1 MLTHL
6 LFSRV
11 PGVRVDRLWRE
22 DRTIHVN
29 LTTTR
34 RAARCPCCGCRAK
47 RVHSRY
53 TRTLADLPCC
63 GDPVIIHLHTRRFVC
78 RVRRCAQKIFTER
91 IPTLVA
97 PSARRTVRLQ
107 SALERDGFAL
117 GGEGGARHAAAGAM
131 PVSPRTLLRI
141 VRAVPI
147 PDSGPV
153 TALGVDDWAQ
163 RKGRTYGTILVNLE
177 THRAIDLLPDRT
189 AETFAAW
196 LSDRPE
202 PAIISRDRGGAY
214 AEGARQGAP
223 HALQV
228 ADRFHLLKNVTDGFE
243 RFLIGK
249 HAMLRQAARAAS
261 TPDEN
266 PTPDPTDGVIGEQTV
281 LPAPNRAPCEQ
292 QARRAQRYARYAE
305 VRDLHTQG
313 HSIRAIARLTGLNR
327 RTVRRFL
334 RAEGFPEHTPRAP
347 RSQLITP
354 FVPFLRARWDAGCH
368 NAMQL
373 WSELRGQGFTGSYSI
388 VAAHLRTW
396 RDPSAGAAARHGA
409 GTAHPTRSVTVYS
422 PRQTVWLLLQPTE
435 TLTAAER
442 TYVLHLQQ
450 HCPDVLVAQALVAEF
465 ATVLKEHEVDGLYA
479 WLHRAEECGIAEFCT
494 LARGMWLDRSAV
506 EAAVATEWSNG
517 QTEGQVNRLKVL
529 KRAMYGRAKFDLLRQ
544 RMLYTG

>member
-1 MLTHL
+1 
-6 LFSRV
+6 
-11 PGVRVDRLWRE
+11 
-22 DRTIHVN
+22 
-29 LTTTR
+29 
-34 RAARCPCCGCRAK
+34 
-47 RVHSRY
+47 
-53 TRTLADLPCC
+53 
-63 GDPVIIHLHTRRFVC
+63 
-78 RVRRCAQKIFTER
+78 
-91 IPTLVA
+91 
-97 PSARRTVRLQ
+97 
-107 SALERDGFAL
+107 
-117 GGEGGARHAAAGAM
+117 M
-131 PVSPRTLLRI
+131 PVSARTLLRI
-141 VRAVPI
+141 VRAAPI
-147 PDSGPV
+147 PESGPV

-177 THRAIDLLPDRT
+177 THRVIDLLPDRT
-189 AETFAAW
+189 AETFAGW

-249 HAMLRQAARAAS
+249 HAMLRHAARAAS

-266 PTPDPTDGVIGEQTV
+266 PTPDPTDGVAAEESV
-281 LPAPNRAPCEQ
+281 PPLRNREEREQ
-292 QARRAQRYARYAE
+292 QARRARRYARYEE
-305 VRDLHTQG
+305 VRALHAQG

-334 RAEGFPEHTPRAP
+334 RAEGFPERAP
-347 RSQLITP
+347 RPPRPQLITP

-368 NAMQL
+368 NATQL
-373 WSELRGQGFTGSYSI
+373 WSELRAQGFPGGYSI

-396 RDPSAGAAARHGA
+396 RDPLAAAATRQRTGLL
-409 GTAHPTRSVTVYS
+409 HPTRRVTGYS

-435 TLTAAER
+435 TLTTDER

-450 HCPDVLVAQALVAEF
+450 HCPDVLVAQALVEEF
-465 ATVLKEHEVDGLYA
+465 AAVLKEHEVAGLYA
-479 WLHRAEECGIAEFCT
+479 WLHRAEECGITEFCT
-494 LARGMWLDRSAV
+494 LARGMWLDRPAV

-544 RMLYTG
+544 RLLYAG